1 MEGIDSITT
10 NVVQFSKG
18 LNLTSSQLGDVMK
31 MIRENGYLMT
41 ADKISTSLQYEVQH
55 LAGRMLVFYINK
67 ITPNTVAEY
76 VQLNRGKSL
85 RDPICDFMLEN
96 ATKIEQAI
104 SIGHENDSLHAY
116 FGANTLRKQYLL
128 RLGYDVST
136 LSENIQYFYMRV
148 AVELYHKRNI
158 DEVVSVYMHLSR
170 QLYTHATPTLLN
182 AGSRTTQMRSS
193 FVKDTEVITIND
205 GVKKIQDVKIGDIV
219 VSHTNKPR
227 KVEQLHKNTLNGR
240 KILKLSVSKTKDVYV
255 TDNHRFWSS
264 TNKKTAEWNRVD
276 ELKAGDYIA
285 IPNYKGEDKKFV
297 IDVMEHHDYI
307 INNSKIARIIEN
319 KDEGTLH
326 PETQFQHSNLLR
338 GCNQHDTMT
347 VNVSTKGSI
356 IKRFWEITP
365 DFANLIGM
373 FLGDGHI
380 MNSKGYVKGIGFT
393 VHKANEDEI
402 KYISSI
408 CENVFGVRISYHR
421 MKSQN
426 VIQVLINSAI
436 VGLVFRNLFGK
447 GFAGKFLPPMVYEWN
462 TELVN
467 NLLAGL
473 ITTDGC
479 ISKEGIISITM
490 SNQVLTNQIY
500 HLCRSHGI
508 DISCKKKP
516 TRPKLATCDSYNISV
531 PKITEI
537 LKKTHKYYTDDRV
550 KECISSSEQERG
562 CNRTTPI
569 TIGDNKF
576 LRISSIEETDRTDEF
591 VYTIGVEKDHSY
603 TVEGLLCENCF
614 LITIDD
620 NLHDILYTG
629 VGDVGMI
636 SRYNG
641 GIGIDISRLRHSEIG
656 NDGQS
661 KGISP
666 VLHLYNAVT
675 RYVDQGGKR
684 NGAETVFLRTHHYDF
699 PEFVKSIEK
708 TGDKYDRNHDI
719 HISGWTS
726 WLFWERVASDKE
738 WTMFCPNK
746 TKDLNDLY
754 GEEFNKRYVQY
765 EVEAKQLKDAYS
777 KCKSELKELEKDPLY
792 IENPL
797 YRQKNIEL
805 ADLTKKQINYRTMP
819 ARELL
824 KLMTEVQM
832 HSEGPFIMNGDSAN
846 FKSNHRHRGYIRSS
860 NLCQE
865 IVEYTDKNEIA
876 SCNLASI
883 SLKMFCVKP
892 VDHNFLLNANSSQIM
907 AHLRECYDFNT
918 LGNIVRWIV
927 MNLNMVIDNNFYPLD
942 EFDSKTGHITK
953 RGKIATTNY
962 KSRPLGIGV
971 SGFSDMLAR
980 LDLPFCKDDK
990 GREIHPAVELL
1001 NKMVFACIE
1010 FNGLI
1015 KSCELALT
1023 HGPYETFIHE
1033 GKKCPYAEGKFQHDL
1048 WADEYKVLEKL
1059 RSESGVKRNWVRKPE
1074 DDIPV
1079 SPSDW
1084 GQHRIVITGVRDS
1097 DHTVISTEIEP
1108 SWESLRK
1115 NIVFHGIYNSL
1126 ITALMPTA
1134 STSQIIGNCESTE
1147 AHMSIVYAREV
1158 KSGFYI
1164 ITNEYLCRDLQ
1175 SIGLLKDDILNAIR
1189 SNWDG
1194 TLSGIVDY
1202 VSKNYKDFKDFD
1214 RLNHIRRKYMTAY
1227 ELSNR
1232 IFMKMASDRGR
1243 YVDQSQS
1250 LNVFLPKVSTEALS
1264 ALLYYGYDLGLKTV
1278 MYYLYQKKFSSIAKF
1293 GELANSVETKNQ
1305 TEVKSI
1311 ETQELKQN
1319 VELDSLALTPAE
1331 ICRRDALTGKKICEM
1346 CT

>member
-1 MEGIDSITT
+1 MEGNNSDFNTNNSITT

-18 LNLTSSQLGDVMK
+18 LNLTSTQLGDVMK
-31 MIRENGYLMT
+31 MIRESGYLHT
-41 ADKISTSLQYEVQH
+41 ADKISTSLQYDVQH

-76 VQLNRGKSL
+76 VKLNRGKSL

-104 SIGHENDSLHAY
+104 AIGHENDSLHAY

-128 RLGYDVST
+128 RLGYDAST
-136 LSENIQYFYMRV
+136 ISENIQYFYMRV
-148 AVELYHKRNI
+148 AVEFYHKRSI
-158 DEVVSVYMHLSR
+158 DEVISVYMHLSK

-182 AGSRTTQMRSS
+182 SGSRT
-193 FVKDTEVITIND
+193 N
-205 GVKKIQDVKIGDIV
+205 
-219 VSHTNKPR
+219 
-227 KVEQLHKNTLNGR
+227 QLA
-240 KILKLSVSKTKDVYV
+240 S
-255 TDNHRFWSS
+255 
-264 TNKKTAEWNRVD
+264 
-276 ELKAGDYIA
+276 
-285 IPNYKGEDKKFV
+285 
-297 IDVMEHHDYI
+297 
-307 INNSKIARIIEN
+307 
-319 KDEGTLH
+319 
-326 PETQFQHSNLLR
+326 
-338 GCNQHDTMT
+338 
-347 VNVSTKGSI
+347 
-356 IKRFWEITP
+356 
-365 DFANLIGM
+365 
-373 FLGDGHI
+373 
-380 MNSKGYVKGIGFT
+380 
-393 VHKANEDEI
+393 
-402 KYISSI
+402 
-408 CENVFGVRISYHR
+408 
-421 MKSQN
+421 
-426 VIQVLINSAI
+426 
-436 VGLVFRNLFGK
+436 
-447 GFAGKFLPPMVYEWN
+447 
-462 TELVN
+462 
-467 NLLAGL
+467 
-473 ITTDGC
+473 
-479 ISKEGIISITM
+479 
-490 SNQVLTNQIY
+490 
-500 HLCRSHGI
+500 
-508 DISCKKKP
+508 
-516 TRPKLATCDSYNISV
+516 
-531 PKITEI
+531 
-537 LKKTHKYYTDDRV
+537 
-550 KECISSSEQERG
+550 
-562 CNRTTPI
+562 
-569 TIGDNKF
+569 
-576 LRISSIEETDRTDEF
+576 
-591 VYTIGVEKDHSY
+591 
-603 TVEGLLCENCF
+603 CF
-614 LITIDD
+614 LLTIDD
-620 NLHDILYTG
+620 HLQDILYTG

-738 WTMFCPNK
+738 WTLFCPNK

-754 GEEFNKRYVQY
+754 GEEFNTRYVQY
-765 EVEAKQLKDAYS
+765 EIEAKQLKDAYS
-777 KCKSELKELEKDPLY
+777 KCKTEVKELEKDPLY

-892 VDHNFLLNANSSQIM
+892 VNHIILLNANSTEIM

-942 EFDSKTGHITK
+942 EFDSKTGQITK

-1033 GKKCPYAEGKFQHDL
+1033 DKKCPYAEGKFQHDL

-1059 RSESGVKRNWVRKPE
+1059 RSESGIKRNWVRKPE

-1097 DHTVISTEIEP
+1097 EHTVISVSTEIEP

-1115 NIVFHGIYNSL
+1115 NIVLHGIYNSL

-1175 SIGLLKDDILNAIR
+1175 SIGLLKDDILNNIR
-1189 SNWDG
+1189 NNWDG

-1202 VSKNYKDFKDFD
+1202 VAKTYKDFKDFD

-1293 GELANSVETKNQ
+1293 GELAAITNDSKVDTKLESKIESKLESDVKVSETKN
-1305 TEVKSI
+1305 I
-1311 ETQELKQN
+1311 
-1319 VELDSLALTPAE
+1319 VESDSLALTPAE